1 MTPEDLAERTRRATD
16 AAVAAGR
23 ELGLR
28 IEQPT
33 VLHDVF
39 SVVVHLRPQPVVAR
53 IPVVSTA
60 NLQPDRQNARQ
71 QRELDVAAWLDAHGV
86 PVVPPS
92 ARVPR
97 RPVRR
102 DGFAMTFWELADVA
116 EDHEPYRGVDLSYS
130 VTLHEALRD
139 YPAELPFLS
148 PFNDGLPEMIAALR
162 PQRGLT
168 TSDIERA
175 RAEFDR
181 LRAVL
186 ADRESFH
193 RAFAGVPVQPV
204 QGDAPS
210 HNVIRTRAGILFS
223 DFEDITCGP
232 VEWDLAMLGEEAIT
246 AYDRA
251 AHERGLRRTDPE
263 VLRAMESAR
272 RLQFVGCFTLIPQ
285 LPILAAPLIE
295 ALDEW
300 RATPEFG

>member
-1 MTPEDLAERTRRATD
+1 MTPEELAERTRRATD

-23 ELGLR
+23 ELGLG

-39 SVVVHLRPQPVVAR
+39 SVVVHLRPEPVVAR
-53 IPVVSTA
+53 IPVVTTA
-60 NLQPDRQNARQ
+60 NPLPDRQNARQ
-71 QRELDVAAWLDAHGV
+71 QRELDVAAWLDTQGV

-92 ARVPR
+92 VRVPR

-130 VTLHEALRD
+130 VALHAALRG

-148 PFNDGLPEMIAALR
+148 PFNDGLPEMIAGLR
-162 PQRGLT
+162 PQHGLT
-168 TSDIERA
+168 ASDIERA
-175 RAEFDR
+175 RGEFDR

-193 RAFAGVPVQPV
+193 RAFPGVPVQPV

-232 VEWDLAMLGEEAIT
+232 VEWDLAMLGEDAVT

-251 AHERGLRRTDPE
+251 AHERGVRRTDPE

-285 LPILAAPLIE
+285 LPILAAPLAE
-295 ALDEW
+295 ALDDW
-300 RATPEFG
+300 RATAEFG